1 MSLNDIEKQELFE
14 KIGNSKDASEKY
26 IYWYAISKHCL
37 DQETRRIARKEF
49 KTLTT
54 FACGLVDFDIQN
66 EYICC
71 KENNE
76 FLKENWK
83 NPELIYVNFLSWL
96 DTQL

>member
-1 MSLNDIEKQELFE
+1 MILKNKNFLKRS
-14 KIGNSKDASEKY
+14 KIQKMHLKNIY

-76 FLKENWK
+76 FLKEN
-83 NPELIYVNFLSWL
+83 
-96 DTQL
+96 